1 MEFSAN
7 QIAEF
12 LKGRVEGDGEVKVS
26 DVAKIED
33 GKSGTLAFLAN
44 PKYTPHIYN
53 TNSSAV
59 LVNNDFKPEKDVT
72 ATLIYVDNAYEAFA
86 TLLEMVA
93 ESMYEVK
100 MGIEQPSHIHESC
113 KYEEGLYV
121 GAFAYIGKNV
131 TLGKNVKIY
140 PQVYVGDNVTIG
152 DNTILYA
159 GAKVYHDCILGKH
172 VTIHS
177 GAIIGSDGFGFA
189 PTDTANYKK
198 IPQIGNAI
206 LEDYVEVGGN
216 TTVDRA
222 TMGST
227 ILRKGVKLDNLIQ
240 IAHNV
245 EVGESTVMAAQSGIA
260 GSSKVGRNCMVGGQV
275 AITGHITVADD
286 VKLAGKSGVS
296 GNIRKVGAIQM
307 GAPSFD
313 IRDFNK
319 SYVYFR
325 KLPLLNDK
333 ISALEKELAELKKT
347 TLKNTLS

>member
-1 MEFSAN
+1 MEFSAI

-12 LKGRVEGDGEVKVS
+12 LKGRVEGDGNVKVS
-26 DVAKIED
+26 DVSKIED
-33 GKSGTLAFLAN
+33 GKPGSLAFLAN
-44 PKYTPHIYN
+44 PKYTPYIY
-53 TNSSAV
+53 TTKASAV
-59 LVNNDFKPEKDVT
+59 LVNNNFVAEKDVS
-72 ATLIYVDNAYEAFA
+72 ATLIYVENAYEAFA
-86 TLLEMVA
+86 TLLQMVA
-93 ESMYEVK
+93 EAMYEVK
-100 MGIEQPSHIHESC
+100 TGIEQPSFIHESC
-113 KYEEGLYV
+113 AYGEGLYV
-121 GAFAYIGKNV
+121 GGFAYIGKNV
-131 TLGKNVKIY
+131 KLGKNVKIY
-140 PQVYVGDNVTIG
+140 PQVYIGDNVEIG
-152 DNTILYA
+152 NDTILYA
-159 GAKVYHDCILGKH
+159 GSKVYHDCKLGNN

-189 PTDTANYKK
+189 PTDTSNYKK

-206 LEDYVEVGGN
+206 VEDFVEVGAN

-260 GSSKVGRNCMVGGQV
+260 GSTKVGKNCMVGGQV
-275 AITGHITVADD
+275 AITGHITVADE

-296 GNIRKVGAIQM
+296 GNIKKAGDIQM
-307 GAPSFD
+307 GAPSFN

-325 KLPLLNDK
+325 KLPTLNDK
-333 ISALEKELAELKKT
+333 IANLEKQLAELK
-347 TLKNTLS
+347 NNM